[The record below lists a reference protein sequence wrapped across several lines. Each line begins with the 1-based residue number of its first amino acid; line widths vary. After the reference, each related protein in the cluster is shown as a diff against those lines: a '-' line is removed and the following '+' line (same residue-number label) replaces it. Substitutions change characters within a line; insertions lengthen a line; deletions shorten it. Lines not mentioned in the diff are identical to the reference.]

1 MKNGQK
7 YTMKVASEMKKFRDD
22 DEMDFYL
29 FRMSFYFIP
38 TSKKK
43 GSAMWREKKKLKA
56 LAVEKRSKR
65 KSRNLRWKGIKFT
78 VSMRRI

>member
-43 GSAMWREKKKLKA
+43 GSAM
-56 LAVEKRSKR
+56 
-65 KSRNLRWKGIKFT
+65 
-78 VSMRRI
+78 